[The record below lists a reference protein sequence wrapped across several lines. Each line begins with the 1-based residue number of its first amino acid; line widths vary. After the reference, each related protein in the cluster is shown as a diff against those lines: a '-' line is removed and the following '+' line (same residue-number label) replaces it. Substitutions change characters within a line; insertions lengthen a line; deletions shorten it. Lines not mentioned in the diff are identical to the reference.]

1 VPPEPR
7 TTSGQAISVVPK
19 ALLPYL
25 CCPVSRDALREE
37 GGWLIARE
45 CGRRYR
51 LSRTGVPLFA
61 EQVISEEGRSQQA
74 HYDRMAAA
82 YIENLTYPHTR
93 EYMAYLDRAFR
104 DAVGTS
110 TIPAAL
116 ELCCGRGEGL
126 LLLRDQVTLGVG
138 VDVSLTMIESAQYEL
153 PADRFFFLQGDA
165 TMLPLID
172 GQFDAV
178 LMLGGIHHVRD
189 RLQLFRE
196 VFRMLRPGGR
206 FLWREPVSDFLLWR
220 AIRAVIYR
228 LSPSLDYY
236 NEHPLIFSET
246 LPPLQGAGL
255 RLVDWRTYGFLG
267 CCLLMNSDVLVFN
280 RLFRLIPGIRAI
292 ARFMTKLDDLTTRA
306 PGLRRAGLQVIG
318 IAEKPAVRAGVRKAS
333 SPFRREEN
341 EPGDSPSGEG
351 PA

>member
-1 VPPEPR
+1 MPPEPR
-7 TTSGQAISVVPK
+7 ITSAQAVSAVPK
-19 ALLPYL
+19 LLLPYL
-25 CCPVSRDALREE
+25 CCPVSREALREE
-37 GGWLIARE
+37 AGWLIAHE
-45 CGRRYR
+45 CGRHYR
-51 LSRTGVPLFA
+51 VSRTGIPLFA
-61 EQVISEEGRSQQA
+61 EHVISEEGRSQQA
-74 HYDRMAAA
+74 HYDRIASA
-82 YIENLTYPHTR
+82 YLKNLTYPHTQ

-104 DAVGTS
+104 DAVGTG

-138 VDVSLTMIESAQYEL
+138 VDVSLTMIENAQHEL
-153 PADRFFFLQGDA
+153 PADRFLFLQGDA

-178 LMLGGIHHVRD
+178 LMLGGIHHIPD
-189 RLQLFRE
+189 RQQLFRE

-206 FLWREPVSDFLLWR
+206 FLWREPVSDFPLWR

-246 LPPLQGAGL
+246 VPPLQEAGL

-267 CCLLMNSDVLVFN
+267 FCLLMNSDVLVFN
-280 RLFRLIPGIRAI
+280 RLFRYIPGIRTI
-292 ARFMTKLDDLTTRA
+292 ARVLTRLDDLTTRA

-318 IAEKPAVRAGVRKAS
+318 IAEKPAVRAGGRQVG
-333 SPFRREEN
+333 N
-341 EPGDSPSGEG
+341 EPGDSASGKG